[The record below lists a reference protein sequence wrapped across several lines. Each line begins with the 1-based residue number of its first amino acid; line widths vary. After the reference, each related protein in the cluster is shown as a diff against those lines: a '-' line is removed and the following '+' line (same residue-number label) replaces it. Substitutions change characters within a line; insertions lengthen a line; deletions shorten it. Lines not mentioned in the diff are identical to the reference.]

1 MIGILLAFALIQPP
15 AANGWAF
22 DELIHTNGSNF
33 KGLLLDE
40 NAEGVRFQVVT
51 RKPGRPTVT
60 LTTVFTKSE
69 IAKLNRLS
77 DGERTAL
84 KAKLIELDPTGKGE
98 RERMG
103 SLPLT
108 PTEWLGRAEAAKR
121 YESDHFILVSNAS
134 EEITRRAAVRLEQ
147 LFAAFRRYV
156 PPRNP
161 NGRPTTIFL
170 SQTPEEYR
178 ALLGPDAPKLL
189 NPAIFDPIGNRIV
202 CGSDLRRLG
211 EQLTGT
217 RIHHE
222 RQRLAIEQYEDDVR
236 KLYKDQK
243 SDLDRFLATANVQR
257 QRIAIAESANE
268 RAFDTVTQQLFAV
281 LYHEAFHA
289 YAATFVYPPLSTEQ
303 VKAGL
308 GTGELPRWLNEG
320 LAQLF
325 ETAVVEAGE
334 LRADYADPVRLA
346 KVKDAIR
353 GKNDLRVVPLSD
365 LLTAGKESFL
375 SKHADQTAAANRA
388 YLTCW
393 AAAYYLTFDRR
404 LLGTAKFRTYLVA
417 INSGGDS
424 RTAFETLVGQ
434 PLAVFERDWH
444 AYLLKLKPDGTLA
457 K

>member
-33 KGLLLDE
+33 KGLLLNE

-60 LTTVFTKSE
+60 LTTIFAKSE

-108 PTEWLGRAEAAKR
+108 PSEWLGRAGAAKR
-121 YESDHFILVSNAS
+121 YESDHFILVSNTS

-243 SDLDRFLATANVQR
+243 SDLDRFLATANAQR

-268 RAFDTVTQQLFAV
+268 RAFETATQQLFAV

-289 YAATFVYPPLSTEQ
+289 YAATFTFPET
-303 VKAGL
+303 
-308 GTGELPRWLNEG
+308 ELPRWLNEG
-320 LAQLF
+320 LAQIF
-325 ETAVVEAGE
+325 ETAIVEAGE
-334 LRADYADPVRLA
+334 LHVGHADAERLKTVRDLLKPGAAGLIPMADLVHTNGSGFLA
-346 KVKDAIR
+346 KHTDAKA
-353 GKNDLRVVPLSD
+353 GSD
-365 LLTAGKESFL
+365 RIYAS
-375 SKHADQTAAANRA
+375 S
-388 YLTCW
+388 W
-393 AAAYYLTFDRR
+393 AAAHDLLFKRGAVGNERFGEYLRSLKTGNDPLKAFEIWM
-404 LLGTAKFRTYLVA
+404 GMPTAKFESDWRDYL
-417 INSGGDS
+417 S
-424 RTAFETLVGQ
+424 RLQA
-434 PLAVFERDWH
+434 
-444 AYLLKLKPDGTLA
+444 DGTLA
-457 K
+457 PKK